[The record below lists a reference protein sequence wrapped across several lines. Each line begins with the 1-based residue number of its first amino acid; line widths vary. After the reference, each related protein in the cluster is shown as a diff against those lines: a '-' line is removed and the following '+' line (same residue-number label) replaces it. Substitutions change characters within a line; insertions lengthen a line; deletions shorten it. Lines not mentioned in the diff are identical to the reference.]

1 MPRLSSGMARPSAA
15 DLEQAAISV
24 VHLMRGVPGLA
35 SVRLALIGDLA
46 VQKYL
51 GQSGPCESI
60 EFVTKSVSPSLV
72 KKSLLSHGNGT
83 IVERAPAIFYR
94 HSTGWLVE
102 VKVTPEW
109 LYPYFPS
116 SAQMVA
122 DIRKLPYISLV
133 DLFIFK
139 ADACGLHESDEGRQ
153 KEARDACAL
162 LALASEHFPL
172 KLDDDKLQRVEEALD
187 TLVTYSPSEN
197 DRRWWERRLGKK
209 QCDMRR
215 SVQDILSELG
225 EGLRL
230 DGEENRRT
238 GRRPSLFSLHNWSPD
253 MSQSPSPPLPSQ
265 SNASANINTN
275 ANTNTNTPTQQAK
288 TRPRKMSVTAHP
300 RPRRHT
306 QTAIDPRP
314 RDRDRDRAFS
324 PAQHSYPD
332 VNQLHAE
339 FMITGGRNSP
349 GISLMTF
356 PGREG

>member
-1 MPRLSSGMARPSAA
+1 MARPSAA

-35 SVRLALIGDLA
+35 NVRLALIGDLA

-51 GQSGPCESI
+51 GQPRACESI
-60 EFVTKSVSPSLV
+60 EFITKSVSPSLV
-72 KKSLLSHGNGT
+72 KKSLASHGNKT
-83 IVERAPAIFYR
+83 IVEKAPAIFYR
-94 HSTGWLVE
+94 HPVGWLVE
-102 VKVTPEW
+102 VKITPEW

-116 SAQMVA
+116 SAQLVA

-139 ADACGLHESDEGRQ
+139 ADACGLHESDAGRQ

-172 KLDDDKLQRVEEALD
+172 KLEDDKLQRVEEALD
-187 TLVTYSPSEN
+187 TLITYSPPEN
-197 DRRWWERRLGKK
+197 DRRWWERRLGK
-209 QCDMRR
+209 QCDKRR

-230 DGEENRRT
+230 DEEESRRSM
-238 GRRPSLFSLHNWSPD
+238 RRPSLFSLNSWGIDVP
-253 MSQSPSPPLPSQ
+253 PSPVSSVSSQNTTPPPS
-265 SNASANINTN
+265 
-275 ANTNTNTPTQQAK
+275 K
-288 TRPRKMSVTAHP
+288 MRPRKMSVSVYP

-306 QTAIDPRP
+306 QTMIDPRP
-314 RDRDRDRAFS
+314 RDRPFS
-324 PAQHSYPD
+324 PVQQDYRD
-332 VNQLHAE
+332 VHQLHAE
-339 FMITGGRNSP
+339 LMGTRGRNSP